1 MGLWLLRQVLLA
13 PASPATEL
21 PLPQAAQDT
30 EVLVFETEL
39 GGNHPEQIFIEA
51 STRLVARAHTP

>member
-39 GGNHPEQIFIEA
+39 ITQNKY
-51 STRLVARAHTP
+51 L